1 MGERHPRS
9 ESGWRGGERP
19 GYRRNGLL
27 VNQLTRGE
35 IRQLLSGRLAAE
47 YGIAVGMAGEA
58 RDQVAM
64 TAGPAGGE
72 FVDLA
77 QVIGRLVE
85 QRFGE
90 TDAALL
96 QVEPLRVS
104 EREKEERP
112 FPDGPEP

>member
-1 MGERHPRS
+1 M
-9 ESGWRGGERP
+9 
-19 GYRRNGLL
+19 
-27 VNQLTRGE
+27 
-35 IRQLLSGRLAAE
+35 AA
-47 YGIAVGMAGEA
+47 EA
-58 RDQVAM
+58 RDDVAM
-64 TAGPAGGE
+64 TAGLAGGE

-77 QVIGRLVE
+77 EVIGRLEE

-112 FPDGPEP
+112 FPDGPELVVVTLLQPSTARPSAFSSWAYARAVSRYTVREN